1 MTAPAAP
8 VLWNAAEAAAAVA
21 GRAVGPDWR
30 ASGVSI
36 DSRAIHPGELF
47 VALKGPRL
55 DGHAFV
61 ADAFKRGA
69 AAAVVAQTPPDAP
82 AGAALL
88 RVADTQVALEGLGRA
103 ARARTDARIA
113 AVTGSVGKTG
123 VKEALRHVL
132 ARQGATAASVGSF
145 NNQWGVPLSLARMPK
160 DSAFGVF
167 EIGMNHPGE
176 ITPLVGMVRPHV
188 ALITAIA
195 PAHLEF
201 FPDLDA
207 VADAKAEIFSGLEP
221 GGTVVLPA
229 DSLQF
234 ARLAAAARRRRGAR
248 IVAFGLGEGTA
259 QDARALSFALHADG
273 AVVAADIAGLRV
285 EYRLKL
291 PGRHWVSNSLA
302 VLAAVHAL
310 GADVAA
316 AAAALADV
324 PPLKGRGERH
334 TVISGGGTFLLIDES
349 YNASPASMAA
359 AIAAAGA
366 VSPQAGGRRIAVL
379 GDMLELGADSAAH
392 HALLA
397 PLLVEARFDLVFT
410 AGARMKALAEALP
423 KAMRAGH
430 VESADAMAPLVA
442 AAVRAGDVVMVKGSA
457 GSRTGTVVQALLA
470 LGEIPTVSV
479 VNGN

>member
-8 VLWNAAEAAAAVA
+8 ILWTAAEAAAAVN
-21 GRAVGPDWR
+21 GRAEGPGWR
-30 ASGVSI
+30 AGGVAI
-36 DSRAIHPGELF
+36 DSRAVHPGDLF
-47 VALKGPRL
+47 MALKGPRL

-61 ADAFKRGA
+61 ADAFKLGA
-69 AAAVVAQTPPDAP
+69 AAAVVARTPPDLP

-88 RVADTQVALEGLGRA
+88 RVADTQAALEALGRT
-103 ARARTDARIA
+103 ARARTAARVA

-132 ARQGATAASVGSF
+132 SRQGLTSASVGSF
-145 NNQWGVPLSLARMPK
+145 NNQWGVPLSLARMPRAA
-160 DSAFGVF
+160 AFGVF

-176 ITPLVGMVRPHV
+176 ITPLVAMVRPHV
-188 ALITAIA
+188 AVITAIA
-195 PAHLEF
+195 PAHMEF

-221 GGTVVLPA
+221 DGAAILPA
-229 DSLQF
+229 DSAQYP
-234 ARLAAAARRRRGAR
+234 RLAAAVRRRRGAR
-248 IVAFGLGEGTA
+248 IVAFGLGEGTT

-273 AVVAADIAGLRV
+273 AVVDADIAGLRV

-316 AAAALADV
+316 AAAALGDIL
-324 PPLKGRGERH
+324 PLKGRGERH
-334 TVISGGGTFLLIDES
+334 RVALGGGTFLLIDES

-366 VSPQAGGRRIAVL
+366 VSPADGGRRIAVL
-379 GDMLELGADSAAH
+379 GDMLELGSDSAAR
-392 HALLA
+392 HAALA

-410 AGARMKALAEALP
+410 AGAQMKALAEALP
-423 KAMRAGH
+423 KDMRAGH
-430 VESADAMAPLVA
+430 ADTAAGVAPLVVDA
-442 AAVRAGDVVMVKGSA
+442 LRAGDAIMVKGSA
-457 GSRTGTVVQALLA
+457 GSRTATIVQTLLA
-470 LGEIPTVSV
+470 LAANPTAQA